1 MKMLRANAVQCV
13 TCPYCGKECMH
24 KVNITYRNYG
34 KDRVLVFRC
43 KDCKKYCN
51 EDKLKETRNDLCAES
66 N

>member
-1 MKMLRANAVQCV
+1 
-13 TCPYCGKECMH
+13 MH

-34 KDRVLVFRC
+34 KDRILVFRC

-51 EDKLKETRNDLCAES
+51 EDKLKEMRNDVCAES